1 MKLPTAFAV
10 LLFLAATAQAQTY
23 PGYPY
28 FQPYYPGTITQPYYQ
43 FYYPEAFGQN
53 YYAQQDYLAAQ
64 QNADSLR
71 QQVQQL
77 TQEVTSLQAQLANAQ
92 NQLAQMRESET
103 PQPSTSET
111 TTPVV
116 LVFKNGETLETR
128 GYVVAG
134 STLWIQTASGREQ
147 IDVSSLNVPATQRE
161 NLRRG
166 IRFPNLED

>member
-1 MKLPTAFAV
+1 MKLPTLFAV
-10 LLFLAATAQAQTY
+10 LFLLTATAQAQTY

-43 FYYPEAFGQN
+43 FYYPDTFGPN
-53 YYAQQDYLAAQ
+53 YAQQDYLAAQ
-64 QNADSLR
+64 QTADSLR

-77 TQEVTSLQAQLANAQ
+77 NQQVSSLQAQLANAQ
-92 NQLAQMRESET
+92 DQLAQLQQSEA
-103 PQPSTSET
+103 PQPPANP

-116 LVFKNGETLETR
+116 LVFKNGERLETR

-147 IDVSSLNVPATQRE
+147 IDVSRLNVPATQRE

-166 IRFPNLED
+166 IRFPDLEG